1 MDLSAL
7 LTKMVIFVVL
17 MVIGYIGARTKLL
30 NGEFTKA
37 ASKLTLNVF
46 MSATIINSVIANP
59 PELSGGELAE
69 VMLACCVSIGLGY
82 LLSALMVRLL
92 PFNRER
98 KPLMELLISVTNTMF
113 IGVPVAEPLFGS
125 QAVFYIA
132 MSCIPFNVLLYTYG
146 VWRMNQ
152 SGERVKLHL
161 KDMGSVPL
169 IATVAALLI
178 FVLDIPVP
186 AVAKERCSTL
196 SAATMPMSMLVI
208 GSSLGRVS
216 LLDAFKEKSLY
227 FVSLVRLVLVPLLTL
242 PVLRLITADPVLL
255 GAMVIIAGCPS
266 GIVVTVLAIQY
277 GRDAEYTSKGILLNT
292 VLSMVTLPALVY
304 LLL

>member
-59 PELSGGELAE
+59 PQLSGGELAE
-69 VMLACCVSIGLGY
+69 VMLACFVSIGLSY

-113 IGVPVAEPLFGS
+113 IGVPVAEPVFGS

-161 KDMGSVPL
+161 KDMVSVPL
-169 IATVAALLI
+169 IATLAALLI
-178 FVLDIPVP
+178 FVVKIPMP
-186 AVAKERCSTL
+186 AVAKELCSTL

-216 LLDAFKEKSLY
+216 LLDAIKEKSLY

-304 LLL
+304 FLL

>member
-1 MDLSAL
+1 MNMSAL

-69 VMLACCVSIGLGY
+69 VMLACFVSIGLGY
-82 LLSALMVRLL
+82 LLSALIVRLL

-113 IGVPVAEPLFGS
+113 IGVPVAEPVFGS

-161 KDMGSVPL
+161 KDMVSVPL

-186 AVAKERCSTL
+186 AVAKELCSTL

-292 VLSMVTLPALVY
+292 VLSMVTLPTLVY

>member
-17 MVIGYIGARTKLL
+17 MVIGYIGARTTLL

-46 MSATIINSVIANP
+46 MSATILNSVIANP
-59 PELSGGELAE
+59 PELSGGELAA

-82 LLSALMVRLL
+82 LLSALIVRLL

-113 IGVPVAEPLFGS
+113 IGVPVAEPVFGS

-161 KDMGSVPL
+161 KDMVCVPL

-186 AVAKERCSTL
+186 AVAKELCSTL

>member
-1 MDLSAL
+1 MDMSAL

-37 ASKLTLNVF
+37 ASKLTMNVF
-46 MSATIINSVIANP
+46 MTASILNSVIANP
-59 PELSGGELAE
+59 PQLSGGELAR
-69 VMLACCVSIGLGY
+69 VMLACFVSVGFGY
-82 LLSALMVRLL
+82 LLSALIVRLL
-92 PFNRER
+92 PFQRER

-113 IGVPVAEPLFGS
+113 IGVPVAEPIFGS

-132 MSCIPFNVLLYTYG
+132 MSCIPFNVFLYTYG

-152 SGERVKLHL
+152 SGERVKLNW
-161 KDMGSVPL
+161 KDMVSVPL
-169 IATVAALLI
+169 IATMAALLI
-178 FVLDIPVP
+178 FVLNIPMPGV
-186 AVAKERCSTL
+186 VKELCSTL

-208 GSSLGRVS
+208 GSSLGGVS

-227 FVSLVRLVLVPLLTL
+227 FASLMRLVLVPLLTL
-242 PVLRLITADPVLL
+242 PVLKLITTDPVLL

-266 GIVVTVLAIQY
+266 AVMVTVLAIQY
-277 GRDAEYTSKGILLNT
+277 GRDAEYTSKGILLET
-292 VLSMVTLPALVY
+292 FLSMVTMPALVY
-304 LLL
+304 FLL

>member
-1 MDLSAL
+1 MDMSAL

-30 NGEFTKA
+30 NSEFTKA

-59 PELSGGELAE
+59 PQLSGAELAG
-69 VMLACCVSIGLGY
+69 VMLACFVSVGFGY
-82 LLSALMVRLL
+82 LLSALIVRLL
-92 PFNRER
+92 PFQRER

-113 IGVPVAEPLFGS
+113 IGVPVAEPIFGS

-132 MSCIPFNVLLYTYG
+132 MSCIPFNVFLYTYG

-152 SGERVKLHL
+152 SGERVKLNW
-161 KDMGSVPL
+161 KDMVSVPL
-169 IATVAALLI
+169 IATMAALLI
-178 FVLDIPVP
+178 FVLNIPMPGV
-186 AVAKERCSTL
+186 VKELCSTL

-208 GSSLGRVS
+208 GSSLGGVS
-216 LLDAFKEKSLY
+216 LLDAFREKNLY
-227 FVSLVRLVLVPLLTL
+227 FVSLMRLVLVPLLTL
-242 PVLRLITADPVLL
+242 PVLKLITTDPVLL

-266 GIVVTVLAIQY
+266 AVMVTVLAIQY
-277 GRDAEYTSKGILLNT
+277 GRDAEYTSKGILLDT

-304 LLL
+304 FLL

>member
-1 MDLSAL
+1 MDMSAL

-37 ASKLTLNVF
+37 ASKLTMNVF
-46 MSATIINSVIANP
+46 MTASILNSVIANP
-59 PELSGGELAE
+59 PQLSGGELAR
-69 VMLACCVSIGLGY
+69 VMLACFVSVGFGY
-82 LLSALMVRLL
+82 LISALVVRLL
-92 PFNRER
+92 PFQRER

-113 IGVPVAEPLFGS
+113 IGVPVAEPIFGS

-132 MSCIPFNVLLYTYG
+132 MSCIPFNVFLYTYG

-152 SGERVKLHL
+152 SGERVKLNW
-161 KDMGSVPL
+161 KNMVSVPL
-169 IATVAALLI
+169 IATMAALLI
-178 FVLDIPVP
+178 FVLNIPMPGV
-186 AVAKERCSTL
+186 VKELCDTL

-208 GSSLGRVS
+208 GSSLGGVS

-227 FVSLVRLVLVPLLTL
+227 FASLMRLVLVPLLTL
-242 PVLRLITADPVLL
+242 PVLKLITADPVLL

-266 GIVVTVLAIQY
+266 AVMVTVLAIQY
-277 GRDAEYTSKGILLNT
+277 GRDAEYTSKGILLET
-292 VLSMVTLPALVY
+292 FLSMATMPALVY
-304 LLL
+304 FLL

>member
-59 PELSGGELAE
+59 PQLSGGELAE

-113 IGVPVAEPLFGS
+113 IGVPVAEPVFGS

-161 KDMGSVPL
+161 KDMVSVPL

-178 FVLDIPVP
+178 FVLDIPVS
-186 AVAKERCSTL
+186 AVAKELCSTL

>member
-59 PELSGGELAE
+59 PQLSGGELAE

-132 MSCIPFNVLLYTYG
+132 MSCIPFNIFLYTYG

-161 KDMGSVPL
+161 KDMVSVPL
-169 IATVAALLI
+169 VATLAALCI
-178 FVLDIPVP
+178 FLLNIPMPGV
-186 AVAKERCSTL
+186 VKELCSAL

-216 LLDAFKEKSLY
+216 LLDAFREKNLY
-227 FVSLVRLVLVPLLTL
+227 FVSLVRLVVVPLLTL
-242 PVLRLITADPVLL
+242 PVLKLITADPALL

-277 GRDAEYTSKGILLNT
+277 GRDAEYSSKGILLDT

-304 LLL
+304 FLL

>member
-59 PELSGGELAE
+59 PQLSGGELAE

-113 IGVPVAEPLFGS
+113 IGVPVAEPVFGS

-161 KDMGSVPL
+161 KDMVSVPL

-186 AVAKERCSTL
+186 AVAKELCSTL

-242 PVLRLITADPVLL
+242 PVLRLITAAPVLL

>member
-30 NGEFTKA
+30 NNEFTKA

-59 PELSGGELAE
+59 PQLSGGELAE

-82 LLSALMVRLL
+82 LLSALIVRLL

-113 IGVPVAEPLFGS
+113 IGVPVAEPVFGS

-161 KDMGSVPL
+161 KDMVCVPL

-186 AVAKERCSTL
+186 AVAKELCSTL

-304 LLL
+304 FLL

>member
-1 MDLSAL
+1 MDMSAL

-30 NGEFTKA
+30 NSEFTKA

-59 PELSGGELAE
+59 PQLSGAELAG
-69 VMLACCVSIGLGY
+69 VMLACFVSVGFGY
-82 LLSALMVRLL
+82 LLSALIVRLL
-92 PFNRER
+92 PFQRER

-113 IGVPVAEPLFGS
+113 IGVPVAEPIFGS

-152 SGERVKLHL
+152 SGERVKLNW
-161 KDMGSVPL
+161 KDMVSVPL
-169 IATVAALLI
+169 IATMAALLI
-178 FVLDIPVP
+178 FVLNIPMPGV
-186 AVAKERCSTL
+186 VKELCSTL

-208 GSSLGRVS
+208 GSSLGGVS
-216 LLDAFKEKSLY
+216 LLDAFREKNLY
-227 FVSLVRLVLVPLLTL
+227 FVSLMRLVLVPLLTL
-242 PVLRLITADPVLL
+242 PVLKLITTDPVLL

-266 GIVVTVLAIQY
+266 AVMVTVLAIQY
-277 GRDAEYTSKGILLNT
+277 GRDAEYTSKGILLDT

-304 LLL
+304 FLL

>member
-1 MDLSAL
+1 MDMSAL

-59 PELSGGELAE
+59 PQLSGGELAK
-69 VMLACCVSIGLGY
+69 VMLACFVSVGFGY
-82 LLSALMVRLL
+82 LLSALIVRLL
-92 PFNRER
+92 PFQRER

-113 IGVPVAEPLFGS
+113 IGVPVAEPIFGS

-132 MSCIPFNVLLYTYG
+132 MSCIPFNVFLYTYG

-152 SGERVKLHL
+152 SGERVKLNW
-161 KDMGSVPL
+161 KDMVSVPL
-169 IATVAALLI
+169 IATMAALLI
-178 FVLDIPVP
+178 FVLNIPMPGV
-186 AVAKERCSTL
+186 VKELCSTL
-196 SAATMPMSMLVI
+196 SAATMPMSILVI
-208 GSSLGRVS
+208 GSSLGGVS
-216 LLDAFKEKSLY
+216 LLDAFKEKNLY
-227 FVSLVRLVLVPLLTL
+227 FVSLMRLVLVPLLTL
-242 PVLRLITADPVLL
+242 PVLKLITTDPVLL

-266 GIVVTVLAIQY
+266 AVMVTVLAIQY
-277 GRDAEYTSKGILLNT
+277 GRDAEYTSKGILLDT

-304 LLL
+304 FLL

>member
-1 MDLSAL
+1 
-7 LTKMVIFVVL
+7 
-17 MVIGYIGARTKLL
+17 
-30 NGEFTKA
+30 
-37 ASKLTLNVF
+37 
-46 MSATIINSVIANP
+46 
-59 PELSGGELAE
+59 
-69 VMLACCVSIGLGY
+69 
-82 LLSALMVRLL
+82 MVRLL

-113 IGVPVAEPLFGS
+113 IGVPVAEPVFGS

-161 KDMGSVPL
+161 KDMVCVPL

-186 AVAKERCSTL
+186 AVAKELCSTL

-227 FVSLVRLVLVPLLTL
+227 FVSLMRLVLVPLLTL

>member
-1 MDLSAL
+1 MDMSAL

-30 NGEFTKA
+30 NSEFTKA

-59 PELSGGELAE
+59 PQLSGAELAG
-69 VMLACCVSIGLGY
+69 VMLACFVSVGFGY
-82 LLSALMVRLL
+82 LLSALVVRLL
-92 PFNRER
+92 PFQRER

-113 IGVPVAEPLFGS
+113 IGVPVAEPIFGS

-132 MSCIPFNVLLYTYG
+132 MSCIPFNVFLYTYG

-152 SGERVKLHL
+152 SGERVKLNW
-161 KDMGSVPL
+161 KDMVSVPL
-169 IATVAALLI
+169 IATMAALLI
-178 FVLDIPVP
+178 FVLNIPMPGV
-186 AVAKERCSTL
+186 VKELCSTL
-196 SAATMPMSMLVI
+196 SAATMPISMLVI
-208 GSSLGRVS
+208 GSSLGGVS
-216 LLDAFKEKSLY
+216 LLDAFREKNLY
-227 FVSLVRLVLVPLLTL
+227 FVSLMRLVLVPLLTL
-242 PVLRLITADPVLL
+242 PVLKLITTDPVLL

-266 GIVVTVLAIQY
+266 AVMVTVLAIQY
-277 GRDAEYTSKGILLNT
+277 GRDAEYTSKGILLDT

-304 LLL
+304 FLL

>member
-1 MDLSAL
+1 MDMSAL

-30 NGEFTKA
+30 NSEFTKA

-59 PELSGGELAE
+59 PQLSGAELAG
-69 VMLACCVSIGLGY
+69 VMLACFVSVGFGY
-82 LLSALMVRLL
+82 LLSALVVRLL
-92 PFNRER
+92 PFQRER

-113 IGVPVAEPLFGS
+113 IGVPVAEPVFGS

-161 KDMGSVPL
+161 KDMVCVPL

-186 AVAKERCSTL
+186 AVAKELCSTL

>member
-17 MVIGYIGARTKLL
+17 MVIGYIGARTTLL

-59 PELSGGELAE
+59 PQLSGGELAE

-113 IGVPVAEPLFGS
+113 IGVPVAEPVFGS

-161 KDMGSVPL
+161 KDMVCVPL

-178 FVLDIPVP
+178 FVLDIPAP
-186 AVAKERCSTL
+186 AVAKELCSTL

>member
-1 MDLSAL
+1 MDMSAL

-37 ASKLTLNVF
+37 ASKLTMNVF
-46 MSATIINSVIANP
+46 MTASILNSVIANP
-59 PELSGGELAE
+59 PQLSGGELAR
-69 VMLACCVSIGLGY
+69 VMLACFVSVGFGY
-82 LLSALMVRLL
+82 LISALVVRLL
-92 PFNRER
+92 PFRRER

-113 IGVPVAEPLFGS
+113 IGVPVAEPIFGS

-132 MSCIPFNVLLYTYG
+132 MSCIPFNVFLYTYG

-152 SGERVKLHL
+152 SGERVKLNW
-161 KDMGSVPL
+161 KNMVSVPL
-169 IATVAALLI
+169 IATMAALLI
-178 FVLDIPVP
+178 FVLNIPMPGV
-186 AVAKERCSTL
+186 VKELCNTL

-227 FVSLVRLVLVPLLTL
+227 FASLMRLVLVPLLTL
-242 PVLRLITADPVLL
+242 PVLKLITTDPVLL

-266 GIVVTVLAIQY
+266 AVMVTVLAIQY
-277 GRDAEYTSKGILLNT
+277 GRDAEYTSKGILLET
-292 VLSMVTLPALVY
+292 FLSMATMPALVY
-304 LLL
+304 FLL

>member
-1 MDLSAL
+1 MNMSAL

-59 PELSGGELAE
+59 PQLSGGELAE

-113 IGVPVAEPLFGS
+113 IGVPVAEPVFGS

-161 KDMGSVPL
+161 KDMVCVPL

-186 AVAKERCSTL
+186 AVAKELCSTL

-304 LLL
+304 FLL

>member
-1 MDLSAL
+1 MDMSAL

-37 ASKLTLNVF
+37 ASKLTMNVF
-46 MSATIINSVIANP
+46 MTASILNSVIANP
-59 PELSGGELAE
+59 PQLSGGELAK
-69 VMLACCVSIGLGY
+69 VMLACFVSVGFGY
-82 LLSALMVRLL
+82 LISALVVRLL
-92 PFNRER
+92 PFQRER

-113 IGVPVAEPLFGS
+113 IGVPVAEPIFGS

-132 MSCIPFNVLLYTYG
+132 MSCIPFNVFLYTYG

-152 SGERVKLHL
+152 SGERVKLNW
-161 KDMGSVPL
+161 KNMVSVPL
-169 IATVAALLI
+169 IATMAALLI
-178 FVLDIPVP
+178 FVLNIPMPGGV
-186 AVAKERCSTL
+186 KELCSTL

-208 GSSLGRVS
+208 GSSLGGVS

-227 FVSLVRLVLVPLLTL
+227 FASLMRLVLVPLLTL
-242 PVLRLITADPVLL
+242 PVLKLITTDPVLL

-266 GIVVTVLAIQY
+266 AVMVTVLAIQY
-277 GRDAEYTSKGILLNT
+277 GRDAEYTSKGILLET
-292 VLSMVTLPALVY
+292 FLSMATMPALVY
-304 LLL
+304 FLL

>member
-1 MDLSAL
+1 MNMSAL

-30 NGEFTKA
+30 NDEFTKA

-46 MSATIINSVIANP
+46 MSATILNSVIANP

-69 VMLACCVSIGLGY
+69 VMLACFVSIGFGY
-82 LLSALMVRLL
+82 LLSALIVRLL

-113 IGVPVAEPLFGS
+113 IGVPVAEPVFGA

-161 KDMGSVPL
+161 KDMVSVPL
-169 IATVAALLI
+169 IATLAALLI
-178 FVLDIPVP
+178 FVVKIPMP
-186 AVAKERCSTL
+186 AVAKELCSTL

-227 FVSLVRLVLVPLLTL
+227 FVSLMRLVLVPLLTL

-304 LLL
+304 FLL

>member
-69 VMLACCVSIGLGY
+69 VMLACFVSIGLGY

-113 IGVPVAEPLFGS
+113 IGVPVAEPVFGS

-161 KDMGSVPL
+161 KDMVCVPL

-186 AVAKERCSTL
+186 AVAKELCSTL

-304 LLL
+304 FLL

>member
-17 MVIGYIGARTKLL
+17 MVIGYLGARTKLL

-59 PELSGGELAE
+59 PQLSGGELAE

-113 IGVPVAEPLFGS
+113 IGVPVAEPVFGS

-161 KDMGSVPL
+161 KDMVCVPL

-186 AVAKERCSTL
+186 AVAKELCSTL

>member
-59 PELSGGELAE
+59 PQLSGGELAE

-113 IGVPVAEPLFGS
+113 IGVPVAEPVFGS

-161 KDMGSVPL
+161 KDMVCVPL

-178 FVLDIPVP
+178 FVLDIPAP
-186 AVAKERCSTL
+186 AVAKELCSTL

>member
-1 MDLSAL
+1 MDMSAL

-30 NGEFTKA
+30 NSEFTKA

-59 PELSGGELAE
+59 PQLSGAELAR
-69 VMLACCVSIGLGY
+69 VMLACFVSVGFGY
-82 LLSALMVRLL
+82 LLSALVVRLL
-92 PFNRER
+92 PFQRER

-113 IGVPVAEPLFGS
+113 IGVPVAEPIFGS

-132 MSCIPFNVLLYTYG
+132 MSCIPFNVFLYTYG

-152 SGERVKLHL
+152 SGERVKLNW
-161 KDMGSVPL
+161 KDMVSVPL
-169 IATVAALLI
+169 IATMAALLI
-178 FVLDIPVP
+178 FVLNIPMPGV
-186 AVAKERCSTL
+186 VKELCSTL

-208 GSSLGRVS
+208 GSSLGGVS
-216 LLDAFKEKSLY
+216 LLDAFKEKNLY

-277 GRDAEYTSKGILLNT
+277 GRDAEYTSKGILLDT

-304 LLL
+304 FLL

>member
-59 PELSGGELAE
+59 PQLSGGELAE

-113 IGVPVAEPLFGS
+113 IGVPVAEPVFGS

-161 KDMGSVPL
+161 KDMVCVPL

-186 AVAKERCSTL
+186 AVAKELCSTL

-227 FVSLVRLVLVPLLTL
+227 FVSLMRLVLVPLLTL

-304 LLL
+304 FLL

>member
-1 MDLSAL
+1 MDMSAL

-30 NGEFTKA
+30 NSEFTKA

-59 PELSGGELAE
+59 PQLSGAELAW
-69 VMLACCVSIGLGY
+69 VMLACFVSVGFGY
-82 LLSALMVRLL
+82 LLSALIVRLL
-92 PFNRER
+92 PFQRER

-113 IGVPVAEPLFGS
+113 IGVPVAEPIFGS

-132 MSCIPFNVLLYTYG
+132 MSCIPFNVFLYTYG

-152 SGERVKLHL
+152 SGERVKLNW
-161 KDMGSVPL
+161 KDMVSVPL
-169 IATVAALLI
+169 IATMAALLI
-178 FVLDIPVP
+178 FVLNIPVP
-186 AVAKERCSTL
+186 GVVKELCSTL

-208 GSSLGRVS
+208 GSSLGGVS
-216 LLDAFKEKSLY
+216 LLDAFREKNLY
-227 FVSLVRLVLVPLLTL
+227 FVSLMRLVLVPLLTL
-242 PVLRLITADPVLL
+242 PVLKLITTDPVLL

-266 GIVVTVLAIQY
+266 AVMVTVLAIQY
-277 GRDAEYTSKGILLNT
+277 GRDAEYTSKGILLDT

-304 LLL
+304 FLL